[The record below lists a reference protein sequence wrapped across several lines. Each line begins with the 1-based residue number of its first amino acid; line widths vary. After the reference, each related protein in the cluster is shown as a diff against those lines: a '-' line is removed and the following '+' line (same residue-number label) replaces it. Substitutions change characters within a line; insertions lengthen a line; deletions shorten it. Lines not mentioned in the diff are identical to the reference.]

1 MKKDS
6 EIVLQYVE
14 AKKLKLARYNPRQIT
29 EEELRRLTDSIETYG
44 FIDPIIINEVTKN
57 VIGGH
62 QRIKAALSLKI
73 DLIPAIY
80 INIEKHKEMAL
91 NVALNNPNLQG
102 KFDMPMLRDLL
113 EEINTG
119 EFDMSITG
127 YDEDEIEAIMNFE
140 YEPDDIENIEGFG
153 ESYNFIIKCEDEKE
167 LEQIQTLFKSTGQKI
182 KASTFF
188 EMLQSRKAAN
198 E

>member
-44 FIDPIIINEVTKN
+44 FIDPIIVNEVTKN

-153 ESYNFIIKCEDEKE
+153 ESYNFIIKCKDEEE